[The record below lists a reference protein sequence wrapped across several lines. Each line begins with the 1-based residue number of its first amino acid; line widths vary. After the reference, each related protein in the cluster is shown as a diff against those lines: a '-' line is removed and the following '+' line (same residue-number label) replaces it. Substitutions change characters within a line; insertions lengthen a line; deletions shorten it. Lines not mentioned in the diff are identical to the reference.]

1 MIFSTLS
8 EWVNRP
14 LVGDN
19 PISQARLRVQHLVA
33 LLNVLVGI
41 PYTLM
46 MVQTDQPLGAA
57 ITMAV
62 MVSGPLILFRFSR
75 RGRLEFGGLML
86 ALGLLS
92 GVVTVL
98 WMKGGVPRNSGV
110 WIVLIPVLAS
120 TMTTR
125 RSGLVLGLL
134 SVSAVIVFWSLEAL
148 GIKLSSSM
156 TTTIAFQMELFDRV
170 VVILSITGLLWTQAG
185 VWNAV
190 VGRLDGL
197 VKDLQLQIQERRRAE
212 QAAVTAAQSRH
223 DFLAMLSHEVRTP
236 LNGVLGITEVLVSQE
251 FTAAERHR
259 MLTVV
264 LESGNMLRRLLDDVL
279 DFSKIDAGEIAI
291 VDEVVSLRPLCDGL
305 IALWKVPSTEKQLT
319 LTLDWTETAPETIIC
334 DGTRLSQVVSNL
346 LSNAVKYTLSG
357 SIELCVRS
365 TSQHILM
372 TIENSGGDIDDGDM
386 EKIFEPYRRGVAHSY
401 GASFEGTGLGLSISR
416 RYAEAMGGE
425 LTGSFKRGVST
436 TFTLVLPLKESEL
449 SGEAQRLVGQSLALE
464 GCRIM
469 VVEDNEINL
478 LVARQMLVPLGVIVE
493 EAKSGQECIDKCA
506 ERAPDLILMDCKM
519 TEMDGLQTTEVLRSQ
534 GYKLPIVAATA
545 SAMPGDRE
553 RFLEVGMND
562 YLGKP
567 LSQERLRA
575 TLLHWLQ

>member
-1 MIFSTLS
+1 M
-8 EWVNRP
+8 
-14 LVGDN
+14 
-19 PISQARLRVQHLVA
+19 QHLVA
-33 LLNVLVGI
+33 FFNVIVGI
-41 PYTLM
+41 PYTWM
-46 MVQTDQPLGAA
+46 MVQMDQVPGAA

-75 RGRLEFGGLML
+75 RGRLEFGGLLL

-92 GVVTVL
+92 GIVTLL
-98 WMKGGVPRNSGV
+98 WMKGGIPRNSGV
-110 WIVLIPVLAS
+110 WVVLLPVIAS

-134 SVSAVIVFWSLEAL
+134 SVMTVIVFWSLEAL
-148 GIKLSSSM
+148 GIKLSSSI

-170 VVILSITGLLWTQAG
+170 VVILAITVLLWAQAG

-190 VGRLDGL
+190 VDRLDGL

-319 LTLDWTETAPETIIC
+319 LTLDWTETAPEKIIC

-357 SIELCVRS
+357 SIKLCVRS

-372 TIENSGGDIDDGDM
+372 TIENSGGDIDDGEM
-386 EKIFEPYRRGVAHSY
+386 EKIFEPYRRGVAHTY

-425 LTGSFKRGVST
+425 LTGSSKRGIST
-436 TFTLVLPLKESEL
+436 TFTLVLPLKEGEL
-449 SGEAQRLVGQSLALE
+449 SGEPQRLVGQDLTLE
-464 GCRIM
+464 GYRIM

-506 ERAPDLILMDCKM
+506 ERAPDLILMDCNM
-519 TEMDGLQTTEVLRSQ
+519 AEMDGLQTTEVLRSQ
-534 GYKLPIVAATA
+534 GYNLPIVAATA

-567 LSQERLRA
+567 LSQEKLRA